1 MDFCLLRGPSTA
13 VEPGTLGLQLGP
25 LILIVVITMR
35 AHTAAEVLEV
45 PESLE
50 VLV

>member
-1 MDFCLLRGPSTA
+1 MDFCLLRGPSCA
-13 VEPGTLGLQLGP
+13 VEPGTLRLQLGP
-25 LILIVVITMR
+25 LIVLMVVTML
-35 AHTAAEVLEV
+35 AEAAAEVLEV